1 MENTK
6 IKKYSFEDTELSKL
20 SNEIRQK
27 VFVQEQNVAPEI
39 EYDEYEK
46 EASYLLLFYNE
57 LPIGTARWRE
67 TEKGI
72 KLERFALLQEFRNKG
87 FGSVLLREILKDVIP
102 LQKTIYLH
110 AQVTAVNYYEREGF
124 VKEGDIF
131 VEANIEHY
139 LMKHKA

>member
-87 FGSVLLREILKDVIP
+87 LGSVLLREILKDVIP

-131 VEANIEHY
+131 VEADIEHY

>member
-87 FGSVLLREILKDVIP
+87 LGSVLLREILKDVIP